1 MLWIKRNLFLVVG
14 IVISVALLGGAGWY
28 VYSNSEEDFARDEEL
43 EKLKTEITTI
53 ESGPMFPS
61 EANIALVKSNQLLP
75 KPAHLTWEEAAAAG
89 CEMDISGGSQ
99 PLVID
104 ARPEHHRSHD
114 HD

>member
-61 EANIALVKSNQLLP
+61 EANIAL
-75 KPAHLTWEEAAAAG
+75 AHWARFIAQIPELTAMPEAECSALG
-89 CEMDISGGSQ
+89 RN
-99 PLVID
+99 VT
-104 ARPEHHRSHD
+104 
-114 HD
+114 